1 MSESRIPQ
9 RDPIATSA
17 TLLVRLKSTDK
28 EPREIAWRDFYMRYA
43 PVIAGFARNLHAP
56 STDIDDVIQEV
67 LLGFYAKSPSFVY
80 DPAKGR
86 FRGYLKVCTV
96 RALLKR
102 LGQNAKFQ
110 GKALEDVDPAS
121 PDLDDRWN
129 HEWEQHQLQRALD
142 AVRQDYGGNSTFRAF
157 EQYVILGKSVQ
168 DVSEQL
174 GISPDSVYQAKTRIT
189 EALRR
194 KVKELE
200 EEEG

>member
-1 MSESRIPQ
+1 MSESRIPH

-17 TLLVRLKSTDK
+17 TLLVRLKSGDK

-80 DPAKGR
+80 DPTKGR

-142 AVRQDYGGNSTFRAF
+142 AVREDYRANSTFRAF

-168 DVSEQL
+168 EVSEQL
-174 GISPDSVYQAKTRIT
+174 GISPDSVYQAKTRVT

-194 KVKELE
+194 KVRELE
-200 EEEG
+200 EDEG